1 MNYVPSSIEIPGSS
15 VGPGS
20 GTGGLGR
27 VKIPTVMFGPRDRL
41 RAPLDGSGVPRGEYT
56 RKEKPSNT
64 SVVAEYVVNNET
76 AQYLIEGQLFFIKRR
91 LANMK
96 VGRDSVSSYSLVS
109 IGELNVLLWNSWQ
122 WVRSQNTVGNAEAQ
136 QFLALLSEFNE
147 EQIITAY
154 MRKEYPDYGRAFEQ
168 EYKASDDKITET
180 AAKNS
185 QDTRLDQLLA
195 LFKKDERYMHCAAP
209 QLILDL
215 FNFGGV
221 TRNPSNSITLD
232 NYASLGSTTHSLVMN
247 TTASHLCEVHDVFT
261 PKCEMG
267 INSKLFMHL
276 HRRPMI
282 ESGSSASGAGSNPK
296 ISAAALAR
304 FTAFV
309 VEPLCCWS
317 STRPSIAHCYRDP
330 AGVVQNGLLQE
341 IGTVIH
347 YKSHEDSQVNQQFA
361 SGVTPSL
368 DLEQVKRATARLGKI
383 TIVLHKLK

>member
-1 MNYVPSSIEIPGSS
+1 MNYIPSGIDVPGSS
-15 VGPGS
+15 VGPRDGN
-20 GTGGLGR
+20 LGR

-96 VGRDSVSSYSLVS
+96 VGRDSVASYSLVS
-109 IGELNVLLWNSWQ
+109 IGELNVMLWNSWQ
-122 WVRSQNTVGNAEAQ
+122 WVRSQLTQGSPEANR
-136 QFLALLSEFNE
+136 FLTLLGKYNE
-147 EQIITAY
+147 EQIVTAHL
-154 MRKEYPDYGRAFEQ
+154 RKTNPNYGRSIDQDYKEKNAQGQLVDQAPESNAELDGLLKLFE
-168 EYKASDDKITET
+168 
-180 AAKNS
+180 
-185 QDTRLDQLLA
+185 
-195 LFKKDERYMHCAAP
+195 KDERYMHCAAP
-209 QLILDL
+209 QLILEL

-247 TTASHLCEVHDVFT
+247 TTSSHLCEVHDVFT

-267 INSKLFMHL
+267 INSKLFIHI

-282 ESGSSASGAGSNPK
+282 DDSKAH
-296 ISAAALAR
+296 AR

-309 VEPLCCWS
+309 VEPLCVWS
-317 STRPSIAHCYRDP
+317 SNRPSIAHDYRDP
-330 AGVVQNGLLQE
+330 AGVIQNGLLIE
-341 IGTVIH
+341 IGTVIQ

-383 TIVLHKLK
+383 TIALNKLK